1 MVAFTLLVMF
11 PYKMG
16 LFITLSNYSVQ
27 IVFLFLLMG
36 MIFLIID
43 TKRLLFTAL
52 GCSAVLCIFLKN
64 NSNKNIILPIANIE
78 GSINIAH
85 INLTNSEN
93 DVEGVLDMIIR
104 TDPDVLSLQEYT
116 PFWKNV
122 LQEHLKG
129 RYDNLYEL
137 VRIDPHGIALA
148 SNMDVAR
155 LDTFYS
161 RSIPGLNMI
170 TTIGTRQL
178 EIISTYIS
186 PSLDRNSSELADDQ
200 LSTIN
205 GVIRKNEI
213 PSIVLGEFNHVY
225 WSNKIRTFRSENQL
239 LNSRRN
245 VPLTDFSVPVD
256 HIFHTSDIECT
267 SFKDLIDYQNRRL
280 GIVGSYQF
288 GRLPNEEEAPSYGF
302 QLE

>member
-11 PYKMG
+11 PFNIG
-16 LFITLSNYSVQ
+16 LFNTLSNYSVQ
-27 IVFLFLLMG
+27 IIFLYLLMG
-36 MIFLIID
+36 MLFLIIN
-43 TKRLLFTAL
+43 TNRLLFTAL
-52 GCSAVLCIFLKN
+52 GCSAMLCIFLKN
-64 NSNKNIILPIANIE
+64 NSNKNIILPVENIE

-85 INLTNSEN
+85 INLSNSEN
-93 DVEGVLDMIIR
+93 DVEAVLDMILR

-116 PFWKNV
+116 PFWKKM
-122 LQEHLKG
+122 LEEQLKE
-129 RYDNLYEL
+129 RYDHLFEM
-137 VRIDPHGIALA
+137 VRIDPYGLALA
-148 SNMDVAR
+148 SNMEVSR

-161 RSIPGLNMI
+161 KSAPGLTM
-170 TTIGTRQL
+170 TTAIGKRQL
-178 EIISTYIS
+178 EIISSYIS
-186 PSLDRNSSELADDQ
+186 PSLDRKSSELADNQ

-205 GVIRKNEI
+205 DIIRTNEI
-213 PSIVLGEFNHVY
+213 SSIIVGDFNHVY
-225 WSNKIRTFRSENQL
+225 WSNKIRSFRSENQL

-288 GRLPNEEEAPSYGF
+288 GRLTHELETPSYGF
-302 QLE
+302 QTN